1 MILFFLVLNFAIS
14 WFNAWGC
21 GKTWAETKSAGGWAH
36 FMNWMGAVMS
46 ASGFT
51 WCYLV
56 ILVLVGSLIPV
67 SDENARQTVYAIS
80 PEMLQATFELGY
92 VVIIVPILGS
102 GLAITINSW
111 AHFYR
116 TRTWGGGAI
125 AGYNSF
131 AQIHNMYQAASAL
144 PDIFRHLGS
153 FFGKGDSKNKAPL
166 MVVLLVVAAAF
177 GGILTTR
184 AIIMSTARRNV
195 ERLREE
201 YDAAA

>member
-1 MILFFLVLNFAIS
+1 MILLFLGLNFAIS

-21 GKTWAETKSAGGWAH
+21 GKTWAETKQAGGWAH

-67 SDENARQTVYAIS
+67 TDENTNQTVYAIS

-153 FFGKGDSKNKAPL
+153 FFGKGDSKSKAPL
-166 MVVLLVVAAAF
+166 VVILLVVAAAF

-201 YDAAA
+201 YDPAY